1 MNFSNHPT
9 NNTPLQS
16 AVRQLSSPIGSLPPP
31 CYLCRRKS
39 VKSFTFTFSG
49 ITHNR
54 KSVIYTGIVKVR
66 HTPVRIASPPRR
78 VPAVYSRTLYLESLR
93 KWNAWKTFRSGWRS
107 CPGDFGRRVVKL
119 KAPGMSLRTADGIV
133 WTKWVVHRQS
143 LLFGHSRNLLV
154 FLSSVAES
162 RTAPSSAPNTFLAI
176 SFSDSAR
183 RSSWIKWRNNLA
195 WLIFKVTSTFSK

>member
-16 AVRQLSSPIGSLPPP
+16 AVRQLSSPMGSLPPP

-54 KSVIYTGIVKVR
+54 KSVIYAGIVKVR
-66 HTPVRIASPPRR
+66 HTLVRIALPPRR
-78 VPAVYSRTLYLESLR
+78 AAFRLFGSGASYLVGLR
-93 KWNAWKTFRSGWRS
+93 KRNAWRTFRSGWRS

-162 RTAPSSAPNTFLAI
+162 RQ
-176 SFSDSAR
+176 SFI
-183 RSSWIKWRNNLA
+183 RSEY
-195 WLIFKVTSTFSK
+195 VFSN